1 MTNDIKNQDLK
12 YRPLVYVA
20 SAYSGDV
27 ITNIEKSQAVLQV
40 LFGTGTDTAGTA
52 SDVPTFHE

>member
-27 ITNIEKSQAVLQV
+27 ISACSLTKK
-40 LFGTGTDTAGTA
+40 
-52 SDVPTFHE
+52 HR

>member
-27 ITNIEKSQAVLQV
+27 ITNIEKAKQYCGSLWNR
-40 LFGTGTDTAGTA
+40 DRYRW
-52 SDVPTFHE
+52 HRI